1 MDDVNPTTS
10 HVIATREAL
19 LGLFGPVSAL
29 ASIKVIPALDAH
41 CRRFIALSPFLVIGS
56 SDRTGKADTSPKGDP
71 PGFVQVLDDR
81 TLAIPDRPG
90 NNRIDTLLNIVENP
104 EIAVIFFVPGV
115 DETLRVNGRARL
127 SVDPELLARMA
138 VQGKLPKLAIV
149 VEIREA
155 YLHCAK
161 ALKRSKLWDF
171 SAQVPRTALAS
182 LGRMIIEQSKS
193 TDSIPQVEERIEQA
207 YREKLY

>member
-127 SVDPELLARMA
+127 SVDPELLALMA